1 MNDGSSTILVCLSL
15 VFWLVL
21 IAFGLSWI
29 SRHLLPHNPF
39 IRRIVRTVL
48 RLVFVTPFRSV
59 YRIGQWLVY
68 AIRDTR
74 PDYRRHQLFF
84 ERYPVSPLELYSVI
98 EDVFVRRQIIGIQI
112 SRVSRL
118 EWHLLSTRRTY
129 LLVKFR
135 DAVCFISAVP
145 VGTGLLVTWRYATMP
160 SRLSMILFEIPYFG
174 FVIERMISP
183 PTFYRTDI
191 YDALEQAIRGYVVE
205 ATNVLVGR
213 GVRPLTEAEQRPLLR
228 EFYRQ

>member
-1 MNDGSSTILVCLSL
+1 MNDSSSTVLACLSL

-29 SRHLLPHNPF
+29 SRHLLPHDPF
-39 IRRIVRTVL
+39 VR
-48 RLVFVTPFRSV
+48 RLVRAFFRLIFVSPFRAV

-68 AIRDTR
+68 AIRDTG

-84 ERYPVSPLELYSVI
+84 ERYPVSPLELYSVV

-118 EWHLLSTRRTY
+118 EWHLLSARRTY

-135 DAVCFISAVP
+135 DAVCFIGAVP
-145 VGTGLLVTWRYATMP
+145 VGNGLLVTWRYAAEP
-160 SRLSMILFEIPYFG
+160 SRLSMIMFEIPYFG
-174 FVIERMISP
+174 FIAERMISP

-191 YDALEQAIRGYVVE
+191 YDALEQAIRGCVVE
-205 ATNVLVGR
+205 ATNVLAAR
-213 GVRPLTEAEQRPLLR
+213 GVRPLTQAEQRPLLR
-228 EFYRQ
+228 EFYR